1 MKKTILVAVLA
12 SLFLISGISVAAALS
27 PDDAPKPIAWCFGTG
42 YDGIVNLF
50 SEHWDD
56 DTIPNVDDNCPK
68 ISNLDQSDGDG
79 DDVGDVCDNCSGH
92 VNPDQSDSDIDGV
105 GDLCDNCLD
114 HANPD
119 QLDSDG
125 DGVGDLCD
133 NCPDHANP
141 DQDGAVCEVE
151 ILDPEGSGDDTE
163 PPVADDP
170 EPTLDLPDLANNF
183 NEGGCSL
190 MASAPA
196 NPYIMML
203 MAMALLPLAIRR
215 RR

>member
-42 YDGIVNLF
+42 YDGKVNLV

-56 DTIPNVDDNCPK
+56 DGVKNVDDNCPK
-68 ISNLDQSDGDG
+68 IYNLNQSDDDG
-79 DDVGDVCDNCSGH
+79 DDVGDVCDNCPDH
-92 VNPDQSDSDIDGV
+92 ANPDQSDSDIDGV

-119 QLDSDG
+119 QTDSDG

-133 NCPDHANP
+133 NCPDHVNP
-141 DQDGAVCEVE
+141 DQDSAACEVE
-151 ILDPEGSGDDTE
+151 TPVVDDPDSDLDS
-163 PPVADDP
+163 DP
-170 EPTLDLPDLANNF
+170 EPILDMPDPASNF
-183 NEGGCSL
+183 NEGSCSL

-196 NPYIMML
+196 NPIIMILML
-203 MAMALLPLAIRR
+203 TGILPIAIRR
-215 RR
+215 RG